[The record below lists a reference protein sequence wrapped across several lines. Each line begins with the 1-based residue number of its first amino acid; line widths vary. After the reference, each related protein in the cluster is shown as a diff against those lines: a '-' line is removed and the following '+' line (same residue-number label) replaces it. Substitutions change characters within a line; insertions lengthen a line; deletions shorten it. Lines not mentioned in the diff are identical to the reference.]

1 MLLNALRLENLIKRG
16 KKKMKIISFDDVIA
30 LNISP
35 IKCYEW
41 VSEMILHKEKAF
53 LPAKTHMN
61 MPGNVFCN
69 VMPSLLPGAANS
81 NWGGVKVVTRYPERT
96 PALDSKILLFNADTG
111 EFLALMDGNWITAM
125 RTGSVAAHSVIHFAK
140 KTYST
145 IGMIGLGNTARAT
158 MIVLSAMVPDRILNI
173 KLLRYKTQ
181 AEMFTERFSDYNNLH
196 FTIIDDVKDVIK
208 GSDVVISCAT
218 YFEKDIC
225 SDDCFD
231 EGVLVVPVHT
241 RGFTNCDLFFDK
253 VFADDT
259 GHVDHFN
266 NFSKFRYFAE
276 VSDVVNGRAVGREN
290 DKERIL
296 AYNIGVSIHDI
307 NYAAHIYQMMSEK
320 PEIFETLTDAIMLD
334 PTEKFWV

>member
-1 MLLNALRLENLIKRG
+1 
-16 KKKMKIISFDDVIA
+16 MKIISFDDVRS

-35 IKCYEW
+35 AKCYEW
-41 VSEMILHKEKAF
+41 VSEMILHKADAF

-69 VMPSLLPGAANS
+69 VMPSLIPGLDNS
-81 NWGGVKVVTRYPERT
+81 NWGGVKVVTRYPERK
-96 PALDSKILLFNADTG
+96 PALDSKILLFDAASG

-125 RTGSVAAHSVIHFAK
+125 RTGAVAAHSVINLAK
-140 KTYST
+140 QDYST
-145 IGMIGLGNTARAT
+145 IGMIGLGNTARAS
-158 MIVLSAMVPDRILNI
+158 MIVLAMMETERYLNI
-173 KLLRYKTQ
+173 KLLRYKDQ
-181 AEMFTERFSDYNNLH
+181 AELFAERFSEYDNLH
-196 FTIIDDVKDVIK
+196 FTIVDDVKAVVK

-218 YFEKDIC
+218 YFENDIC

-259 GHVDHFN
+259 GHVDHFK
-266 NFSKFRYFAE
+266 NFSKFRYYAE

-307 NYAAHIYQMMSEK
+307 NYAAHIYQMMK
-320 PEIFETLTDAIMLD
+320 DRPEVFANLTDAVMHD
-334 PTEKFWV
+334 PTEKFWM